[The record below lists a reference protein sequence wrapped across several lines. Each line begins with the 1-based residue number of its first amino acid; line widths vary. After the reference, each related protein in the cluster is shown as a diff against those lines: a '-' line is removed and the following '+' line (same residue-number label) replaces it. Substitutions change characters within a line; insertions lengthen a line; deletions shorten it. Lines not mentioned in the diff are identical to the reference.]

1 MPPKTQLDSW
11 VYVLVKD
18 PGNSEQIIGQ
28 EDAENKLA
36 FIPAFTSKDAA
47 IQGMVHM
54 VKEKG
59 YPYEVQAII
68 FEDLIGHAEKN
79 NFLIFVLDED
89 GTVLEKF
96 SPDGIAI

>member
-1 MPPKTQLDSW
+1 MSPKTQLESW

-18 PGNSEQIIGQ
+18 PGNSEQIVGQ

-36 FIPAFTSKDAA
+36 FIPAFPSKDAA
-47 IQGMVHM
+47 MQGVVHM

-59 YPYEVQAII
+59 YKYEVQAII
-68 FEDLIGHAEKN
+68 FEDLIDHAGKN

-89 GTVLEKF
+89 GTVLEKY
-96 SPDGIAI
+96 SPNGTAL